1 MPDQDQPSGTSNRA
15 ARPLQDTP
23 QHTPQYTNSPTRMG
37 QKNSEF
43 GREERSEFRRRTN
56 PTASLVARRAVSFG
70 LVGGFVALV
79 GFVILYVLVEYVS
92 LNKNLAY
99 FIQAIVSI
107 ELNFFLNR
115 SVTWRDRRGIGFV
128 SFLGMWA
135 RFHLTRVVTV
145 ALNQV
150 LFGAFVYIGINYLVA
165 NGLCIVIVMIIN
177 FFVGDRFVFRSRP
190 AAASQLEVLTSDLI
204 NPEVITEPHLGSIL
218 GPRALP
224 ATGWPT
230 VSVIVPV
237 GRNRHGIEPTV
248 SALTQ
253 QDYPGEIEIILV
265 GDQDDRTWDD
275 IRWYVDDGLV
285 TIIESET
292 SGSGVPLGRK
302 RLAGIGRA
310 RGQILATLDPGLV
323 PPSTWVSAGVEFIR
337 DGWPCVVG
345 PTAGF
350 DRLASSS
357 TLRTDMFLS
366 GQVLDPERLLAANY
380 VPPLAANLFIAG
392 DVLPNL
398 LSTTTKSKTVDNDYL
413 DWIWNLAQAD
423 VAVFETPTI
432 AAGLA
437 YKPNA
442 GQIVRRYANAGA
454 VLAKSSRQSLRAPG
468 RMRRK
473 TPMIVGLV
481 SVILAVVLLVAGAV
495 LFDWPGHRGSLGSG
509 SLPNL
514 SILTNIPSGFVI
526 ALLAAV
532 CALALEVASKAID
545 VGQNG
550 QWAIV
555 LAPLYRLV
563 YAWDVTLGRVG
574 GALPPPR
581 RTSGT
586 TTTAEQKAPR
596 FVITHAPNEAF
607 TRPMAAIPPG
617 PMRRRAVVPSSGPQ
631 LTPGIHN
638 VSWPSVSVVIPV
650 KRNQATIGA
659 TVRSLLNQD
668 YRGSVEILLVGDIN
682 DPTWQT
688 IRDDIDS
695 GRVRIL
701 EAEVHSANRD
711 ANAKR
716 SIGLKAARG
725 DVLALTDSDM
735 LLPPHWIATGIQYIL
750 RGWPCVAGPMRGAT
764 GNFWDAY
771 ADLVSLGSKTPRFV
785 VNRVLDVDRYGR
797 PKHKPPITANVF
809 MTREAL
815 ERAGDFDATFVHSYE
830 DYSWFWA
837 ACKVGVPILCTPSLQ
852 ADHRHRQGWRRLL
865 RQYTRAGKGCADFI
879 MKYPESPLSRL
890 RFLQW
895 MLVWATTL
903 GAIGLILAG
912 VVATNN
918 PSLLGVPTAFAQASI
933 LSLPLDLLDPLI
945 LAMLT
950 TVGLLGLGITNAIT
964 VRQARAVIF
973 PFITLIFGLA
983 FSYGMAVEFTQQFVA
998 RRLGSLH
1005 VRLQR
1010 TQVITAALYAGIL
1023 IVSAGLRLWN
1033 LDARPGYE
1041 WDEPVYGSV
1050 GAHFAQFGTVT
1061 YKAPIARPTVYL
1073 SHPPFYFIMLG
1084 EWFRMVGTG
1093 ITQARVLSAIMS
1105 LLLITILFL
1114 YLRQRMGAWAL
1125 LPTLLIAFDSW
1136 IVFANRISWIDNSV
1150 VVFGV
1155 LGIWAYFHALKRDST
1170 RAYVVA
1176 GLALGFTLVFKQ
1188 LGIYFCAIPVLN
1200 WIFSRQR
1207 TRGHL
1212 VMLGTIAA
1220 CFMLYL
1226 SYMLIIYKDAFVR
1239 QTMSQIFRSS
1249 GAVTARGVVSPQDVI
1264 TALVGQ
1270 YHVFAFTVFLC
1281 AASLA
1286 WLAIDIIRS
1295 IRLRDPSWLRRYSI
1309 EASWIIAGIVVFIA
1323 VQIKFPNYFIY
1334 LMIPLLVYLG
1344 MRIRDVASGWLAAG
1358 PRHPRLLR
1366 IGLIALL
1373 ALAVAFDLGAFYL
1386 RIVNQSDNA
1395 LLQVANYVTANV
1407 PASDTVLADEPV
1419 GVMIPQ
1425 PYCKLESAST
1435 CPDVKWIVTY
1445 TSLTQKLPT
1454 QASDPQLY
1462 VLLHGA
1468 EKVVVFY
1475 GFKETITVYR
1485 VVDAGNAP
1493 PTPPLA
1499 PTGTPTVVPSV
1510 APTAAPTAPRKPAP
1524 TATPPQPTATV
1535 TLAPTA
1541 TPESS
1546 PPTGP

>member
-1 MPDQDQPSGTSNRA
+1 MPDTDQSSNSSKDAMTS
-15 ARPLQDTP
+15 PQGTP
-23 QHTPQYTNSPTRMG
+23 QRHTFPTIDNYDTLLTSSVERLSSRHA
-37 QKNSEF
+37 QKA
-43 GREERSEFRRRTN
+43 TK
-56 PTASLVARRAVSFG
+56 PTAPLIARRAVSFG

-79 GFVILYVLVEYVS
+79 GFVILYVLVEQVG

-99 FIQAIVSI
+99 FIQAVVSI

-115 SVTWRDRRGIGFV
+115 TVTWRDRRGAGFA
-128 SFLGMWA
+128 SFFGMWA

-165 NGLCIVIVMIIN
+165 NGLCIIIVMIIN
-177 FFVGDRFVFRSRP
+177 FLVGDRFVFRSRP
-190 AAASQLEVLTSDLI
+190 AAASLVEVLTSDLI
-204 NPEVITEPHLGSIL
+204 NLEVTTEPHLGSII

-224 ATGWPT
+224 DTGWPT

-265 GDQDDRTWDD
+265 GDQDDLAWDD
-275 IRWYVDDGLV
+275 IQWYIDDDLV

-292 SGSGVPLGRK
+292 SGSSVPLGRK

-323 PPSTWVSAGVEFIR
+323 PPSTWISSGVDHIR

-357 TLRTDMFLS
+357 TLRTDMFLP
-366 GQVLDPERLLAANY
+366 GRVLDPERLLASNY

-398 LSTTTKSKTVDNDYL
+398 LSTRTKNDTADNDYL

-423 VAVFETPTI
+423 IAVFETPTI

-437 YKPNA
+437 YRPHA
-442 GQIVRRYANAGA
+442 GQVARRYVDAGA
-454 VLAKSSRQSLRAPG
+454 VLAKSSRQSKRAPG
-468 RMRRK
+468 RERRR
-473 TPMIVGLV
+473 TPVIVGLV
-481 SVILAVVLLVAGAV
+481 SVTMAVALLVAGAV
-495 LFDWPGHRGSLGSG
+495 IFGWPGRQGSLGSG

-514 SILTNIPSGFVI
+514 SILSNLPLGFVI
-526 ALLAAV
+526 AILAAV
-532 CALALEVASKAID
+532 CAAALEVASKVTD
-545 VGQNG
+545 VEQSG
-550 QWAIV
+550 QWGTV
-555 LAPLYRLV
+555 LAPVYRLV

-574 GALPPPR
+574 SALRSPR
-581 RTSGT
+581 RTSKT
-586 TTTAEQKAPR
+586 TTTSEQTAPR
-596 FVITHAPNEAF
+596 FVTTHASNEAF
-607 TRPMAAIPPG
+607 TRPMATMPPG
-617 PMRRRAVVPSSGPQ
+617 PMRRRAVVPARGPRV
-631 LTPGIHN
+631 TPA
-638 VSWPSVSVVIPV
+638 VAWPSVSVVIPV
-650 KRNQATIGA
+650 KSNQATIGA
-659 TVRSLLNQD
+659 TVRSLLNQE
-668 YRGSVEILLVGDIN
+668 YLGSVEILLVGDIN
-682 DPTWQT
+682 DPTWQA
-688 IRDDIDS
+688 IRDDIES

-735 LLPPHWIATGIQYIL
+735 ILPSHWVATGIQYIL
-750 RGWPCVAGPMRGAT
+750 RGWPCVAGPMRGVT

-785 VNRVLDVDRYGR
+785 VNRILDAERYGR

-815 ERAGDFDATFVHSYE
+815 ERAGDFDATFIHSYE
-830 DYSWFWA
+830 DYSWFWTT
-837 ACKVGVPILCTPSLQ
+837 CKAGVPILCTPSLQ
-852 ADHRHRQGWRRLL
+852 ADHYHRQGWRRLL
-865 RQYTRAGKGCADFI
+865 RQYTRAGKGCADFV

-890 RFLQW
+890 RLLQW
-895 MLVWATTL
+895 MWVWAATL
-903 GAIGLILAG
+903 GAIGLIAAG
-912 VVATNN
+912 VIATNN
-918 PSLLGVPTAFAQASI
+918 PGLLGIPTEFAHASI
-933 LSLPLDLLDPLI
+933 LPAPLELLDPLI
-945 LAMLT
+945 LAVLT
-950 TVGLLGLGITNAIT
+950 TLGLLGLGITNAMT
-964 VRQARAVIF
+964 VRQARAVVF
-973 PFITLIFGLA
+973 PFITLVFGLA

-998 RRLGSLH
+998 RRLGALH

-1010 TQVITAALYAGIL
+1010 SQVITATLYTGIL
-1023 IVSAGLRLWN
+1023 VVSSGLRLWD
-1033 LDARPGYE
+1033 LGARPGYE

-1050 GAHFAQFGTVT
+1050 GAHFAQFSTVT
-1061 YKAPIARPTVYL
+1061 YKAPIARPTEYL

-1084 EWFRMVGTG
+1084 QWFRMVGTG

-1125 LPTLLIAFDSW
+1125 LPTLLVAFDGW

-1150 VVFGV
+1150 VVFGM
-1155 LGIWAYFHALKRDST
+1155 LGIWAYFYALKRDTT

-1176 GLALGFTLVFKQ
+1176 GLALGLTLAFKQ

-1212 VMLGTIAA
+1212 VMLGTIVV

-1226 SYMLIIYKDAFVR
+1226 GYMVSVYKDAFVR

-1249 GAVTARGVVSPQDVI
+1249 GAVTSRGVVSPQDVI

-1270 YHVFAFTVFLC
+1270 YHIFAFTVLLC

-1286 WLAIDIIRS
+1286 WLAVDITRS
-1295 IRLRDPSWLRRYSI
+1295 IRRRDPSWLRRYSI

-1334 LMIPLLVYLG
+1334 LMIPLFVYLG
-1344 MRIRDVASGWLAAG
+1344 MRIRDVASGWLAAR

-1373 ALAVAFDLGAFYL
+1373 AFAIAADLGAFYL
-1386 RIVNQSDNA
+1386 RIVDQNDNA
-1395 LLQVANYVTANV
+1395 LLQVATYVTANV

-1462 VLLHGA
+1462 VLLQGA
-1468 EKVVVFY
+1468 EKVVVFV

-1485 VVDAGNAP
+1485 VVGAGNVLP
-1493 PTPPLA
+1493 STPQ
-1499 PTGTPTVVPSV
+1499 PTVVPTVVPTV
-1510 APTAAPTAPRKPAP
+1510 APTAAPTAPQKPAP
-1524 TATPPQPTATV
+1524 TATPTTPATPATATP
-1535 TLAPTA
+1535 APTA
-1541 TPESS
+1541 TTPPS
-1546 PPTGP
+1546 P

>member
-1 MPDQDQPSGTSNRA
+1 MPDTDQSSNSSKEAMTS
-15 ARPLQDTP
+15 LQDTP
-23 QHTPQYTNSPTRMG
+23 QRRTSPTIGNHDALLTSSAEHLSSRHA
-37 QKNSEF
+37 QKA
-43 GREERSEFRRRTN
+43 TKA
-56 PTASLVARRAVSFG
+56 TAPLIARRAVSFG

-79 GFVILYVLVEYVS
+79 GFAILYVLVEYVV

-115 SVTWRDRRGIGFV
+115 SVTWRDRRGAGFA
-128 SFLGMWA
+128 SFLGMWV
-135 RFHLTRVVTV
+135 RFHLSRIVTV

-165 NGLCIVIVMIIN
+165 NGLCIVFVMIIN
-177 FFVGDRFVFRSRP
+177 FLVGDRFVFRSRP
-190 AAASQLEVLTSDLI
+190 AAASQVEVLTSDLI
-204 NPEVITEPHLGSIL
+204 NLEVITEPHLGSIL

-224 ATGWPT
+224 ATGWPA

-237 GRNRHGIEPTV
+237 GRNRHGVEPTV

-253 QDYPGEIEIILV
+253 QNYPGEIEIILV
-265 GDQDDRTWDD
+265 GDQNDRAWDD
-275 IRWYVDDGLV
+275 IRWYIDDDLV

-292 SGSGVPLGRK
+292 SGSSVPLGSK

-323 PPSTWVSAGVEFIR
+323 PPSTWVSSGVDYIR
-337 DGWPCVVG
+337 NGWPCVVG

-357 TLRTDMFLS
+357 TLRTDMFLP

-392 DVLPNL
+392 DVLPHV
-398 LSTTTKSKTVDNDYL
+398 LSARTKSDTADKDYL
-413 DWIWNLAQAD
+413 DWIWNLMQAD

-437 YKPNA
+437 YRPHA
-442 GQIVRRYANAGA
+442 GQIARRYADAGA
-454 VLAKSSRQSLRAPG
+454 ILAVSSRQSLRASG
-468 RMRRK
+468 RLRRRA
-473 TPMIVGLV
+473 PMVVGLV
-481 SVILAVVLLVAGAV
+481 SLTLTAALLAAGAV
-495 LFDWPGHRGSLGSG
+495 MFNWLGLQGSLGSG
-509 SLPNL
+509 NLPSL
-514 SILTNIPSGFVI
+514 SILSNVPSGFVI
-526 ALLAAV
+526 ALLAAI
-532 CALALEVASKAID
+532 CAATLEVASKLVD
-545 VGQNG
+545 VEQKG
-550 QWAIV
+550 QWGAV

-574 GALPPPR
+574 GVLRPPGR
-581 RTSGT
+581 KSRNATSP
-586 TTTAEQKAPR
+586 ELKAPR
-596 FVITHAPNEAF
+596 FVITHASEEAF
-607 TRPMAAIPPG
+607 TRPMATMPPG
-617 PMRRRAVVPSSGPQ
+617 PMRRRAVVPSRGPRV
-631 LTPGIHN
+631 TPA
-638 VSWPSVSVVIPV
+638 VAWPSVSVVIPV

-659 TVRSLLNQD
+659 TVKSLLNQD
-668 YRGSVEILLVGDIN
+668 YQGSVEILLVGDIN

-701 EAEVHSANRD
+701 EAEVQSANRD

-725 DVLALTDSDM
+725 EVLALTDSDM
-735 LLPPHWIATGIQYIL
+735 ILPPHWIATGIQYIL

-785 VNRVLDVDRYGR
+785 VNRVLDVERYGR
-797 PKHKPPITANVF
+797 PRHKPPITANVF
-809 MTREAL
+809 MTHEAL
-815 ERAGDFDATFVHSYE
+815 ERAGDFDATFIHSYE

-852 ADHRHRQGWRRLL
+852 ADHFHRQGWRRLL
-865 RQYTRAGKGCADFI
+865 RQYIRAGKGCADFV

-890 RFLQW
+890 RILQW
-895 MLVWATTL
+895 MSVWATTL

-912 VVATNN
+912 VVATND
-918 PSLLGVPTAFAQASI
+918 PSLFGIPTAFAQASI
-933 LSLPLDLLDPLI
+933 LSLPLAVLDPLA

-950 TVGLLGLGITNAIT
+950 VLGLLGLGFTNAIT
-964 VRQARAVIF
+964 VRQPRAVIF
-973 PFITLIFGLA
+973 PFITLVFGLA
-983 FSYGMAVEFTQQFVA
+983 FSYGMGVEFTHKFMAQRFGA
-998 RRLGSLH
+998 LH
-1005 VRLQR
+1005 LRLQR
-1010 TQVITAALYAGIL
+1010 SQVITAALYSGIL
-1023 IVSAGLRLWN
+1023 VVSAGIRLWD
-1033 LDARPGYE
+1033 LGARPGYE

-1050 GAHFAQFGTVT
+1050 GAHFAQLGTVT

-1125 LPTLLIAFDSW
+1125 LPTLLVAFDGW

-1155 LGIWAYFHALKRDST
+1155 LGIWAYFHALKRNTT

-1188 LGIYFCAIPVLN
+1188 LGVYFCAIPVLN

-1212 VMLGTIAA
+1212 VMLGTIVA

-1226 SYMLIIYKDAFVR
+1226 VYMFSVYKDAFVR

-1249 GAVTARGVVSPQDVI
+1249 GTVTSRGVVSPQDVI

-1281 AASLA
+1281 TVSLV
-1286 WLAIDIIRS
+1286 WLAIDITRS
-1295 IRLRDPSWLRRYSI
+1295 IRRRDPSWLRRYSI

-1334 LMIPLLVYLG
+1334 LMIPLFVYLG
-1344 MRIRDVASGWLAAG
+1344 MRIRDVASGWLAARS
-1358 PRHPRLLR
+1358 RHPRLLR
-1366 IGLIALL
+1366 IGLLALL
-1373 ALAVAFDLGAFYL
+1373 AFAVAADLGAFYL
-1386 RIVNQSDNA
+1386 RIVNQNDNA
-1395 LLQVANYVTANV
+1395 LLQVATYVTANV

-1425 PYCKLESAST
+1425 PYCKLESAGT

-1462 VLLHGA
+1462 VLLQGA
-1468 EKVVVFY
+1468 EKVVVFV

-1485 VVDAGNAP
+1485 VVDAGDGP
-1493 PTPPLA
+1493 PPPLLV
-1499 PTGTPTVVPSV
+1499 PTGTPTAAPTV
-1510 APTAAPTAPRKPAP
+1510 APTAVPTAPRKPVPTATSTTPAP
-1524 TATPPQPTATV
+1524 TATPTTP
-1535 TLAPTA
+1535 APTA
-1541 TPESS
+1541 TPTS
-1546 PPTGP
+1546 P

>member
-1 MPDQDQPSGTSNRA
+1 MQS
-15 ARPLQDTP
+15 
-23 QHTPQYTNSPTRMG
+23 
-37 QKNSEF
+37 
-43 GREERSEFRRRTN
+43 
-56 PTASLVARRAVSFG
+56 TAPLVARRAVSFG

-79 GFVILYVLVEYVS
+79 GFVILYVLVEYVG

-99 FIQAIVSI
+99 FIQAVVSI

-115 SVTWRDRRGIGFV
+115 SVTWRDRRGVGFV
-128 SFLGMWA
+128 SFLGMWT
-135 RFHLTRVVTV
+135 RFHLSRIVTV

-177 FFVGDRFVFRSRP
+177 FLVGDRFVFRSRP
-190 AAASQLEVLTSDLI
+190 TAASLVEVLTSDLI
-204 NPEVITEPHLGSIL
+204 NPDVITEPHLGSIL

-237 GRNRHGIEPTV
+237 GRTRHDIQPTV

-253 QDYPGEIEIILV
+253 QDYPGEIEILLV
-265 GDQDDRTWDD
+265 GDQDDHAWDD
-275 IRWYVDDGLV
+275 IQWYIDDGLV

-292 SGSGVPLGRK
+292 PDSRAPVGRK

-323 PPSTWVSAGVEFIR
+323 PPSTWVSSGVDYIR

-350 DRLASSS
+350 DRLAFSS
-357 TLRTDMFLS
+357 THRTDMFLP

-392 DVLPNL
+392 DVLPHL
-398 LSTTTKSKTVDNDYL
+398 LSTRTKSETVDNDYL

-437 YKPNA
+437 YRPHA
-442 GQIVRRYANAGA
+442 GQIARRYADAGA
-454 VLAKSSRQSLRAPG
+454 VLAKSSRQSLRALE
-468 RMRRK
+468 RVRRRARV
-473 TPMIVGLV
+473 IAGVV
-481 SVILAVVLLVAGAV
+481 SVTMAVALLVAGAV
-495 LFDWPGHRGSLGSG
+495 MFNWLGLQGSLGSG
-509 SLPNL
+509 NVPSL
-514 SILTNIPSGFVI
+514 SILSNMPSGFVI

-532 CALALEVASKAID
+532 CAATLEVASKLVD
-545 VGQNG
+545 VEQNG
-550 QWAIV
+550 QWGAV

-563 YAWDVTLGRVG
+563 YVWDVTLGRVG
-574 GALPPPR
+574 RALRRPR
-581 RTSGT
+581 RASETTSK
-586 TTTAEQKAPR
+586 AEQKAPR
-596 FVITHAPNEAF
+596 FVITHASDEAF
-607 TRPMAAIPPG
+607 TRPMATIPPG
-617 PMRRRAVVPSSGPQ
+617 PMRRRAVVPIRGPRV
-631 LTPGIHN
+631 TPA
-638 VSWPSVSVVIPV
+638 VAWPSVSIVIPV

-668 YRGSVEILLVGDIN
+668 YRGSVEILLVGDMN
-682 DPTWQT
+682 DPTWES
-688 IRDDIDS
+688 IREYIDS
-695 GRVRIL
+695 GRVRVL

-735 LLPPHWIATGIQYIL
+735 ILPPHWIATGIQYIL

-771 ADLVSLGSKTPRFV
+771 ADLVNLGSKTPRFV
-785 VNRVLDVDRYGR
+785 VNRVLDVERYGR
-797 PKHKPPITANVF
+797 PRHKPPITANVF

-815 ERAGDFDATFVHSYE
+815 GRAGDFDATFIHSYE

-852 ADHRHRQGWRRLL
+852 ADHFHRQGWRRLL
-865 RQYTRAGKGCADFI
+865 RQYIRAGKGCADFVV
-879 MKYPESPLSRL
+879 KYPESPLSRL
-890 RFLQW
+890 RLLQW

-918 PSLLGVPTAFAQASI
+918 PGVLGIPTAFAQSSL
-933 LSLPLDLLDPLI
+933 LSLPLDVLDPLI
-945 LAMLT
+945 LALLT
-950 TVGLLGLGITNAIT
+950 ILGLVGLGITNAIT
-964 VRQARAVIF
+964 VRQARAVVF

-983 FSYGMAVEFTQQFVA
+983 FSYGMGVEFAQQFVV
-998 RRLGSLH
+998 RRLGALH
-1005 VRLQR
+1005 LRLQR
-1010 TQVITAALYAGIL
+1010 SRVITAALYAGIL
-1023 IVSAGLRLWN
+1023 MVSAGLRLWN

-1061 YKAPIARPTVYL
+1061 YKAAIARPTEYL

-1125 LPTLLIAFDSW
+1125 LPTVLVAFDGW

-1155 LGIWAYFHALKRDST
+1155 LGIWAYFHALKHNTT
-1170 RAYVVA
+1170 RAYIIA
-1176 GLALGFTLVFKQ
+1176 GLALGFTLAFKQ

-1212 VMLGTIAA
+1212 VMLGTIVV

-1226 SYMLIIYKDAFVR
+1226 GYMVSVYKDAFVR

-1249 GAVTARGVVSPQDVI
+1249 GAVTSRGVVSPQDVI

-1270 YHVFAFTVFLC
+1270 YHIFAFTVFLC
-1281 AASLA
+1281 SASLV
-1286 WLAIDIIRS
+1286 WLALDITRS
-1295 IRLRDPSWLRRYSI
+1295 IRRRDPSWLRRYSI

-1334 LMIPLLVYLG
+1334 LMIPLFVYLG
-1344 MRIRDVASGWLAAG
+1344 MRIRDVASGWLAAR

-1373 ALAVAFDLGAFYL
+1373 AFAIAADLGAFYL
-1386 RIVNQSDNA
+1386 RIVDQNDNA
-1395 LLQVANYVTANV
+1395 LLQVATYVTANV
-1407 PASDTVLADEPV
+1407 PAGDTVLADEPV

-1425 PYCKLESAST
+1425 PYCKLESAGT

-1462 VLLHGA
+1462 VLLQGA
-1468 EKVVVFY
+1468 EKVVVFV

-1485 VVDAGNAP
+1485 VVDAGNVLP
-1493 PTPPLA
+1493 PTPPIVVPTVA
-1499 PTGTPTVVPSV
+1499 PTV
-1510 APTAAPTAPRKPAP
+1510 APTAAPTTPQKPAPTVTPTTPAP
-1524 TATPPQPTATV
+1524 TATATS
-1535 TLAPTA
+1535 APTA
-1541 TPESS
+1541 TTPPS
-1546 PPTGP
+1546 P

>member
-1 MPDQDQPSGTSNRA
+1 MTS
-15 ARPLQDTP
+15 LQDTP
-23 QHTPQYTNSPTRMG
+23 QRRTSPTIGDHDALLTSSTQQLSSRHA
-37 QKNSEF
+37 QKA
-43 GREERSEFRRRTN
+43 TK
-56 PTASLVARRAVSFG
+56 PTAPLIARRAVSFG

-79 GFVILYVLVEYVS
+79 GFVILYVLVEYFG

-99 FIQAIVSI
+99 FIQAVVSI

-115 SVTWRDRRGIGFV
+115 SVTWRDRRGAGPG

-145 ALNQV
+145 VLNQV

-177 FFVGDRFVFRSRP
+177 FLVGDRFVFRSRST
-190 AAASQLEVLTSDLI
+190 AASQVEVLTSDLI

-237 GRNRHGIEPTV
+237 GRSRYEIEPTV

-265 GDQDDRTWDD
+265 GDQDDRAWDD
-275 IRWYVDDGLV
+275 IHWYIDDGLV
-285 TIIESET
+285 TIMESEAP
-292 SGSGVPLGRK
+292 GSSVPLGTK

-323 PPSTWVSAGVEFIR
+323 PPSTWVSSGVDYIR

-357 TLRTDMFLS
+357 TLRTDMFLP

-392 DVLPNL
+392 DVLPHV
-398 LSTTTKSKTVDNDYL
+398 LSTRTKRDTADKDYL

-423 VAVFETPTI
+423 VAIFETPTI

-437 YKPNA
+437 YRPHA
-442 GQIVRRYANAGA
+442 GQVARRYADAGA
-454 VLAKSSRQSLRAPG
+454 VLAVSSRQSLRTPWRA
-468 RMRRK
+468 RRRARV
-473 TPMIVGLV
+473 IVGLA
-481 SVILAVVLLVAGAV
+481 SVTLAAALLVAGAII
-495 LFDWPGHRGSLGSG
+495 FDWPGRQAFLGSAG
-509 SLPNL
+509 MPNL
-514 SILTNIPSGFVI
+514 SSVLSNVPSGFVI

-532 CALALEVASKAID
+532 CAAGLEAASKLID
-545 VGQNG
+545 VEQSG
-550 QWAIV
+550 QWGAV

-563 YAWDVTLGRVG
+563 YAWDVSLGRLG
-574 GALPPPR
+574 GVLRRPR
-581 RTSGT
+581 RASGT

-596 FVITHAPNEAF
+596 FVTTHASEEAF
-607 TRPMAAIPPG
+607 TRPMATMPPG
-617 PMRRRAVVPSSGPQ
+617 PMRRRAVVPSRGPR
-631 LTPGIHN
+631 LIPS
-638 VSWPSVSVVIPV
+638 VAWPSVSVVIPV

-682 DPTWQT
+682 DPTWNS
-688 IRDDIDS
+688 IRDDIAF

-701 EAEVHSANRD
+701 EAEVQSANRD

-725 DVLALTDSDM
+725 DILALTDSDM
-735 LLPPHWIATGIQYIL
+735 ILPPHWIATGIQYIL

-785 VNRVLDVDRYGR
+785 VNRVLDVERYGR
-797 PKHKPPITANVF
+797 PRHKPPITANVF

-815 ERAGDFDATFVHSYE
+815 ERAGDFDATFIHSYE

-852 ADHRHRQGWRRLL
+852 ADHYHRRGWKRLL
-865 RQYTRAGKGCADFI
+865 HQYIRAGKGCADFVI
-879 MKYPESPLSRL
+879 KYPESPLSRL
-890 RFLQW
+890 RLLQW

-912 VVATNN
+912 VVATNT
-918 PSLLGVPTAFAQASI
+918 PSLFGIPTAFAQASI
-933 LSLPLDLLDPLI
+933 LSLPLDVLDPFA
-945 LAMLT
+945 LALLT
-950 TVGLLGLGITNAIT
+950 IVGLLGLGITNAIT
-964 VRQARAVIF
+964 VRQPRAVVF

-983 FSYGMAVEFTQQFVA
+983 FSYGMAVEFTQQFVVQ
-998 RRLGSLH
+998 RLEALH
-1005 VRLQR
+1005 LRLQR
-1010 TQVITAALYAGIL
+1010 SQVIIAALYAGIL
-1023 IVSAGLRLWN
+1023 IVSAGLRLWD
-1033 LDARPGYE
+1033 LGARPGYE

-1050 GAHFAQFGTVT
+1050 ASHFAQFGTVT

-1125 LPTLLIAFDSW
+1125 LPTVLVAFDGW

-1155 LGIWAYFHALKRDST
+1155 LGIWAYFHALKRNTT
-1170 RAYVVA
+1170 RTYIVA

-1212 VMLGTIAA
+1212 VMLGTIVV

-1226 SYMLIIYKDAFVR
+1226 GYMFSVYKDAFVR

-1249 GAVTARGVVSPQDVI
+1249 GTVTSRGVVSPQDVI

-1270 YHVFAFTVFLC
+1270 YHIFAFTVFLC
-1281 AASLA
+1281 AVSMV
-1286 WLAIDIIRS
+1286 WLVIDIARS
-1295 IRLRDPSWLRRYSI
+1295 IRRRDPSWLHRYSI

-1334 LMIPLLVYLG
+1334 LMIPLFVYLG
-1344 MRIRDVASGWLAAG
+1344 MRIRDVASGWLAGGA
-1358 PRHPRLLR
+1358 RHPRLLR

-1373 ALAVAFDLGAFYL
+1373 AFAVAADLGAFYL
-1386 RIVNQSDNA
+1386 RIVDQNDNA
-1395 LLQVANYVTANV
+1395 LLQVATYVTANV

-1425 PYCKLESAST
+1425 PYCKLESAGT
-1435 CPDVKWIVTY
+1435 CPNVKWIVTY

-1468 EKVVVFY
+1468 ERVVVFE

-1485 VVDAGNAP
+1485 VVDAGNASP
-1493 PTPPLA
+1493 PPVV
-1499 PTGTPTVVPSV
+1499 PTGTPTAAPTV
-1510 APTAAPTAPRKPAP
+1510 APTAVPTAPRKPVP
-1524 TATPPQPTATV
+1524 TATLPKPTATA
-1535 TLAPTA
+1535 TPTPTA
-1541 TPESS
+1541 TPEPSPSS
-1546 PPTGP
+1546 VP

>member
-1 MPDQDQPSGTSNRA
+1 M
-15 ARPLQDTP
+15 
-23 QHTPQYTNSPTRMG
+23 
-37 QKNSEF
+37 
-43 GREERSEFRRRTN
+43 
-56 PTASLVARRAVSFG
+56 
-70 LVGGFVALV
+70 
-79 GFVILYVLVEYVS
+79 
-92 LNKNLAY
+92 
-99 FIQAIVSI
+99 
-107 ELNFFLNR
+107 
-115 SVTWRDRRGIGFV
+115 
-128 SFLGMWA
+128 
-135 RFHLTRVVTV
+135 

-150 LFGAFVYIGINYLVA
+150 LFGAFLYIGINYLVA

-177 FFVGDRFVFRSRP
+177 FLVGDRFVFRSRP
-190 AAASQLEVLTSDLI
+190 AAASLVEVLTSDLI
-204 NPEVITEPHLGSIL
+204 NPEVTTEPHLGSII

-224 ATGWPT
+224 DTGWPT

-265 GDQDDRTWDD
+265 GDQNDRAWDD
-275 IRWYVDDGLV
+275 IQWYIDDDLV

-292 SGSGVPLGRK
+292 PGSSVSLGKK

-323 PPSTWVSAGVEFIR
+323 PPSTWVSSGVDHIR

-357 TLRTDMFLS
+357 TIRTDMFLP

-398 LSTTTKSKTVDNDYL
+398 LSTGTKSESGDKDYL

-437 YKPNA
+437 YRPHA
-442 GQIVRRYANAGA
+442 GQVARRYADAGA
-454 VLAKSSRQSLRAPG
+454 VLAQSSRQSLRTLG
-468 RMRRK
+468 RVRRRARVV
-473 TPMIVGLV
+473 VGLV
-481 SVILAVVLLVAGAV
+481 SVTLAVALLVAGAV
-495 LFDWPGHRGSLGSG
+495 MFNWLGLQESLRSG
-509 SLPNL
+509 NLPSLSFLSNL
-514 SILTNIPSGFVI
+514 PSGFVI

-532 CALALEVASKAID
+532 CAAGLEVASKLID
-545 VGQNG
+545 VEQSG
-550 QWAIV
+550 QWGTI

-563 YAWDVTLGRVG
+563 YAWDVSLGRFG
-574 GALPPPR
+574 RTLRRPR
-581 RTSGT
+581 RTSET
-586 TTTAEQKAPR
+586 MAKAEERAPR
-596 FVITHAPNEAF
+596 FVITHASDEAF
-607 TRPMAAIPPG
+607 TRPMATVPPG
-617 PMRRRAVVPSSGPQ
+617 PMRRRAVIPTRGPRV
-631 LTPGIHN
+631 TPA
-638 VSWPSVSVVIPV
+638 VEWPSVSVVIPV
-650 KRNQATIGA
+650 KMNQATIRA

-668 YRGSVEILLVGDIN
+668 YRGSIEIVLVGDIN
-682 DPTWQT
+682 DPTWET
-688 IRDDIDS
+688 IREYIDS
-695 GRVRIL
+695 GRVRVL

-735 LLPPHWIATGIQYIL
+735 ILPPHWIATGIQYIL

-771 ADLVSLGSKTPRFV
+771 ADLVNLGSKTPRFV
-785 VNRVLDVDRYGR
+785 VNRVLDVERYGR
-797 PKHKPPITANVF
+797 PRHKPPITANVF

-815 ERAGDFDATFVHSYE
+815 DRAGDFDATFIHSYE

-852 ADHRHRQGWRRLL
+852 ADHFHRQGWRRLL
-865 RQYTRAGKGCADFI
+865 RQYIRAGKGCADFVI
-879 MKYPESPLSRL
+879 KYPESPLSRL

-918 PSLLGVPTAFAQASI
+918 PGVLGIPTAFTQ
-933 LSLPLDLLDPLI
+933 LSGLSMSLAVLDPI
-945 LAMLT
+945 VLAMLT
-950 TVGLLGLGITNAIT
+950 ILGLLGLGITNAIT
-964 VRQARAVIF
+964 VRQARAVVF
-973 PFITLIFGLA
+973 PFITLVFGLA
-983 FSYGMAVEFTQQFVA
+983 FSYGMGVEFIYKFMV
-998 RRLGSLH
+998 RRFGTLH

-1010 TQVITAALYAGIL
+1010 SQVITAALYAGIL
-1023 IVSAGLRLWN
+1023 IVSAGIRLWD
-1033 LDARPGYE
+1033 LGARPGYE

-1061 YKAPIARPTVYL
+1061 YKASIARPTVYL

-1093 ITQARVLSAIMS
+1093 ITQARMLSAIMS

-1125 LPTLLIAFDSW
+1125 LPTLLVAFDGW

-1155 LGIWAYFHALKRDST
+1155 LGIWAYFHALKRNTT

-1207 TRGHL
+1207 TRGHV
-1212 VMLGTIAA
+1212 VMLGTIVV

-1226 SYMLIIYKDAFVR
+1226 GYMVSVYKDAFVR

-1249 GAVTARGVVSPQDVI
+1249 GAVTSRGVVSPQDVI

-1270 YHVFAFTVFLC
+1270 YHIFAFTVFLC
-1281 AASLA
+1281 TASMV
-1286 WLAIDIIRS
+1286 WLVIDITRS
-1295 IRLRDPSWLRRYSI
+1295 IRRRDSSWLRRYSI
-1309 EASWIIAGIVVFIA
+1309 EASWIIAGVVVFIA

-1334 LMIPLLVYLG
+1334 LMIPLFVYLG
-1344 MRIRDVASGWLAAG
+1344 MRIRDVATSWLAAR

-1366 IGLIALL
+1366 IGLIWLI
-1373 ALAVAFDLGAFYL
+1373 AFAIAADLGAFYL
-1386 RIVNQSDNA
+1386 RIVDQNDNA
-1395 LLQVANYVTANV
+1395 LLQVATYVTANI

-1425 PYCKLESAST
+1425 PYCKLESAGT
-1435 CPDVKWIVTY
+1435 CPNVKWIVTY

-1462 VLLHGA
+1462 VLLQGS
-1468 EKVVVFY
+1468 EKVVVFV

-1485 VVDAGNAP
+1485 VVDVGNALP
-1493 PTPPLA
+1493 PTPP
-1499 PTGTPTVVPSV
+1499 PTATPTV
-1510 APTAAPTAPRKPAP
+1510 APTAAPTAPQKPAPTARPTTSAPTATPTTPAPTPTTPAP
-1524 TATPPQPTATV
+1524 TATPT
-1535 TLAPTA
+1535 
-1541 TPESS
+1541 S
-1546 PPTGP
+1546 P